1 MFKKGDVVVFT
12 DDQFN
17 VPRKV
22 TRVLKDGRV
31 QIGKWIWPANS
42 IRKPTDEELQ
52 LFLLKEKAK
61 NAIED
66 LRGYAEILEASE
78 IETIVN
84 ILGNVKE
91 RFHNLFDEE
100 ER

>member
-12 DDQFN
+12 HDQFHA
-17 VPRKV
+17 PRRI

-42 IRKPTDEELQ
+42 IRKPTDEELR

-91 RFHNLFDEE
+91 RFHK
-100 ER
+100 R